1 MSNHINHN
9 PNRRRAIALIGG
21 GMVVASTGLAGCSS
35 AYPESA
41 VRAWRASTTSQDVDV
56 RRFMLAHALLAPNPH
71 NRQPWL
77 ADLRLKDEISL
88 ICDKD
93 RLLPET
99 DPFGRQILIG
109 CGAFIEIAVIAAA
122 ERGYRVRVE
131 PFPNGE
137 PASQEL
143 PGGYVV
149 ARLILDSDASVQ
161 RDPLFAQ
168 IRRRHTNKNT
178 YDNTRQLPAMLW
190 PQFASSANSYGLLA
204 GEVFDGVRMEQLRKL
219 TRASFQT
226 EMTTSRT
233 WLESA
238 HLLRIGPA
246 EIEQHRDGISIMGT
260 MPRLLNSIGMF
271 DRFEVP
277 TPGSTGYNRVMER
290 WLPFET
296 GSGYFWIASRG
307 NGRRSQFDCGRAYVR
322 AHLQATA
329 NGVDMHPL
337 SQALQEFAEVRPQ
350 YDAMYPVLGL
360 NPAQNT
366 LQMFARVGYATVA
379 APPTPRRELA
389 QMVKAGWV

>member
-1 MSNHINHN
+1 MSKNANHD
-9 PNRRRAIALIGG
+9 PGRRRAIGLIGG
-21 GMVVASTGLAGCSS
+21 GVVLASTGLAGCSS
-35 AYPESA
+35 TYPESA
-41 VRAWRASTTSQDVDV
+41 VRPWYTPAESTDV

-77 ADLRLKDEISL
+77 ADLRRKDEITL
-88 ICDKD
+88 VCDKD

-109 CGAFIEIAVIAAA
+109 CGAFIELAVIAAA

-131 PFPNGE
+131 SFPDGE

-143 PGGYVV
+143 PGGFVV
-149 ARLILDSDASVQ
+149 ARLVLSVDASIKS
-161 RDPLFAQ
+161 DPLFAQ
-168 IRRRHTNKNT
+168 IRRRRTNKNR
-178 YDNTRQLPAMLW
+178 YDNTRQLPPSLW
-190 PQFASSANSYGLLA
+190 SQFASSANAYGLLS
-204 GEVFDGVRMEQLRKL
+204 GEVNDSARMEQMRKL

-233 WLESA
+233 WLETA
-238 HLLRIGPA
+238 HLLRVGPA
-246 EIEQHRDGISIMGT
+246 EIEQHRDGIGIMSV

-271 DRFEVP
+271 DRFETP
-277 TPGSTGYNRVMER
+277 TPGSAGYARVMER

-296 GSGYFWIASRG
+296 GSGYFWIASNG
-307 NGRRSQFDCGRAYVR
+307 NSRRSQVDCGRAYVR

-350 YDAMYPVLGL
+350 YDAMYPLLSL
-360 NPAQNT
+360 NPAVNT
-366 LQMFARVGYATVA
+366 IQMLARVGYGTVA
-379 APPTPRRELA
+379 AQPTPRRELS
-389 QMVKAGWV
+389 QMVKA